1 MVGTSDLDGG
11 LHPRPMDPRL
21 CARISTNGGLVTRE
35 EVLACG
41 LSDDQVKRLLRA
53 GELVVVRRGVYAR
66 ACDWEVWDHYVER
79 PRQRARAAHLMTR
92 TDHVLSHDSAALE
105 LGLAILRPR
114 QELVHITRPLCR
126 SARTRNGV
134 KHHGAR
140 YRLEQVV
147 EAGGI
152 PVLDAARTAC
162 DMAREHGIQGGLP
175 TFDAA
180 MRAGVTREQFRV
192 ALEDMAGW
200 PDVLAP
206 RACSDL
212 ADPGAESVAETLG
225 RLLVKEVVGPE
236 VEIETQ
242 FPVLT
247 VRGVMWCDLR
257 VGCHVF
263 EVDGRIKY
271 RRESEG
277 GVAERP
283 IEDVLWEEKGRERD
297 VCAEGLGMSRIIWD
311 DFWGRNR
318 REAVARLGQEYTRT
332 RERHGD
338 QLPARLAEFAARMR
352 GRRLRDP
359 AAQRTGTAAQWRH
372 EPWRPDGGPS
382 ADPPARRPS
391 IHGAGDRSRAQ

>member
-1 MVGTSDLDGG
+1 
-11 LHPRPMDPRL
+11 MDPRL
-21 CARISTNGGLVTRE
+21 CARINVNGGLVTRQ

-41 LSDDQVKRLLRA
+41 LTDDQIKRQLRA
-53 GELVVVRRGVYAR
+53 GVLVVVRRGVYAR
-66 ACDWEVWDHYVER
+66 ACEWEAWDDYVER

-92 TDHVLSHDSAALE
+92 TDHVLSHDSAAHE

-114 QELVHITRPLCR
+114 NELVHITRPLCR
-126 SARTRNGV
+126 AARTRNGV

-140 YRLEQVV
+140 YRPTQVV
-147 EAGGI
+147 EVDGL

-180 MRAGVTREQFRV
+180 MRAGVTREQFRG

-206 RACSDL
+206 RACVDL

-225 RLLVKEVVGPE
+225 RLLAKEVVGPD

-247 VRGVMWCDLR
+247 ARGVMWCDLR

-263 EVDGRIKY
+263 EVDGRLKY
-271 RRESEG
+271 QRRAEG

-283 IEDVLWEEKGRERD
+283 IEEVIWEEKGRERD
-297 VCAEGLGMSRIIWD
+297 VCAEGLGMSRIIWE
-311 DFWGRNR
+311 DFWGRKR
-318 REAVARLGQEYTRT
+318 LQAVTRLHQDYSRT
-332 RERHGD
+332 RQRLGD
-338 QLPARLAEFAARMR
+338 QLPRHLVEFAARMK
-352 GRRLRDP
+352 GRRL
-359 AAQRTGTAAQWRH
+359 
-372 EPWRPDGGPS
+372 S
-382 ADPPARRPS
+382 A
-391 IHGAGDRSRAQ
+391 